1 MKQCWSEGHLRAYLD
16 RELPS
21 EEMQQIAAHLET
33 CSDCGDHWAEIA
45 GRASRISALMD
56 TLSVPERVVSIAE
69 PRRVA
74 KTPSRKWVGA
84 VLALAAGVV
93 LGIIA
98 LPKAQPPV
106 AIAVPVTP
114 TPSEV
119 VRPVEPVESV
129 VPEAPRM
136 MNAMATPARNR
147 AARPVHR
154 PAASEARSSDDFVSL
169 DDEPISTGV
178 VLRVELGPR
187 GVPAD
192 VIFGSDGRPHAIRLV
207 HNNSNR

>member
-21 EEMQQIAAHLET
+21 EEMQQIASHLES

-56 TLSVPERVVSIAE
+56 TLSVPERVVPVAE

-74 KTPSRKWVGA
+74 KTPSRKWVSA

-98 LPKAQPPV
+98 LPKA
-106 AIAVPVTP
+106 
-114 TPSEV
+114 
-119 VRPVEPVESV
+119 
-129 VPEAPRM
+129 
-136 MNAMATPARNR
+136 
-147 AARPVHR
+147 
-154 PAASEARSSDDFVSL
+154 
-169 DDEPISTGV
+169 
-178 VLRVELGPR
+178 
-187 GVPAD
+187 
-192 VIFGSDGRPHAIRLV
+192 
-207 HNNSNR
+207 